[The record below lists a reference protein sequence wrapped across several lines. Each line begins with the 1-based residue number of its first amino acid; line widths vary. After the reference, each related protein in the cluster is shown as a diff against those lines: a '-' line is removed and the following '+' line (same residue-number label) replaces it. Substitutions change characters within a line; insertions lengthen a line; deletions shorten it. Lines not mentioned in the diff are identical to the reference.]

1 MLRYWNLL
9 KYASNEGYEIF
20 DFGRSTCDEGNY
32 NFKKQWG
39 ANPATLQWTHL
50 ETDGEIIQD
59 TLGKSRQRSNLE
71 KVQHHI
77 LIIVINSF
85 GSKARKYILL

>member
-32 NFKKQWG
+32 N
-39 ANPATLQWTHL
+39 ANSPLIVQKR
-50 ETDGEIIQD
+50 E
-59 TLGKSRQRSNLE
+59 LGVAGVIARSRPYS
-71 KVQHHI
+71 
-77 LIIVINSF
+77 
-85 GSKARKYILL
+85 